1 LVVDFFVFFSEAVSE
16 GRVFER
22 GEIKERGE
30 SKAEKAAER
39 ERNTAMILIRR
50 SQGVPS
56 ETGGG
61 SVAS

>member
-1 LVVDFFVFFSEAVSE
+1 MSE

-61 SVAS
+61 SEAS